1 MKSEWQVAGVIS
13 EFMGV
18 LALPL
23 VIEGLAV
30 RLCVR
35 EALAGYWAR
44 VSEHPRGMPGSPQNR
59 VRFPEKSHWC
69 ASRYLGC
76 LEAVRPG
83 FAPVPGRDAGFD
95 MAAVLLL
102 RLGSFPWVG

>member
-1 MKSEWQVAGVIS
+1 MKSGWQVAGVIS

-30 RLCVR
+30 RLCLR
-35 EALAGYWAR
+35 EVLAGYWAR

-59 VRFPEKSHWC
+59 AVIYWLLNKVQLRRFDDRVEN
-69 ASRYLGC
+69 
-76 LEAVRPG
+76 
-83 FAPVPGRDAGFD
+83 
-95 MAAVLLL
+95 
-102 RLGSFPWVG
+102 

>member
-1 MKSEWQVAGVIS
+1 MKSEWQAAGVIS

-44 VSEHPRGMPGSPQNR
+44 NLAGNPDSPQT
-59 VRFPEKSHWC
+59 VVFITS
-69 ASRYLGC
+69 
-76 LEAVRPG
+76 VI
-83 FAPVPGRDAGFD
+83 DAIAG
-95 MAAVLLL
+95 V
-102 RLGSFPWVG
+102 ST

>member
-1 MKSEWQVAGVIS
+1 MKSEWQAAGVTS

-83 FAPVPGRDAGFD
+83 AVAKT
-95 MAAVLLL
+95 AA
-102 RLGSFPWVG
+102 